1 MSDGVRV
8 RKDVPSG
15 TIILDRPQVRNA
27 LNLRTLADLQQAFED
42 FHGEKK
48 VRAVILTNQGTAFCS
63 GTDLKELNEMH
74 EQADALAFYQEYVE
88 ALQSLIETMLRF
100 PKPILAA
107 VNGWCVGTGLALALA
122 CDQLIAAPESQFW
135 LPEPRRG
142 LSSSISAPLLAFRQ
156 GTQLANRL
164 LLSAEPI
171 GAQQAQHWGLIS
183 ELVSAELLWARSQQ
197 LVQGW
202 AQGAPHSL
210 MLSKQMLNDTI
221 GENLFTQLAIGASQM
236 ATARTTDN
244 AREGTLA
251 FLEKRVA
258 HFL

>member
-1 MSDGVRV
+1 MSDGVRI

-27 LNLRTLADLQQAFED
+27 LNLRSLADLQQAFED

-48 VRAVILTNQGTAFCS
+48 VRAVILTNQGNSFCS

-74 EQADALAFYQEYVE
+74 AQADALAFYQEYVE
-88 ALQSLIETMLRF
+88 ALQSLLETMLRF
-100 PKPILAA
+100 PKPILVAI
-107 VNGWCVGTGLALALA
+107 NGWCVGTGMALALA
-122 CDQLIAAPESQFW
+122 CDHMIASPESQFW

-142 LSSSISAPLLAFRQ
+142 LSPSLSAPLLAFRQ
-156 GTQLANRL
+156 GTGLANRL
-164 LLSAEPI
+164 LLSPDPISAELTVT
-171 GAQQAQHWGLIS
+171 WGIVA
-183 ELVSAELLWARSQQ
+183 EIVSADLLWARSHQI
-197 LVQGW
+197 VQSW
-202 AQGAPHSL
+202 SQGAPHSL
-210 MLSKQMLNDTI
+210 MLTKQMLNDTI
-221 GENLFTQLAIGASQM
+221 GESLFTQLAIGASQM

-251 FLEKRVA
+251 FLEKRAA